1 MRKLESVIELNVDLL
16 EENDDI
22 DSVGH
27 ETKEGYI
34 LLGFDAAF

>member
-1 MRKLESVIELNVDLL
+1 MHNVKGVLELNIGLL
-16 EENDDI
+16 EEDDDI